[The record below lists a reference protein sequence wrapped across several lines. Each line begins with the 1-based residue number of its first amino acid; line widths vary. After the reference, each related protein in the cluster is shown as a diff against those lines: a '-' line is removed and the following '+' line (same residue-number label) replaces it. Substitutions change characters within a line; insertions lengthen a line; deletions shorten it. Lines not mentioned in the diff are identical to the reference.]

1 MRRSERRDAGS
12 NPAPAASLAT
22 SVGQRS
28 VRKSS
33 GRMRALSRKQVASS
47 SRLWVRVPRLPLGV
61 AERIEGETG
70 NSGPLPRE
78 PLSASASPFTRA
90 YRPTGRCRS
99 CKPEIRVQLPIGPLA
114 RQRFCR
120 NFDSRGPAATTPGLH
135 PGNDGSSPSGSIFTN
150 GTGSAS
156 VCQPA
161 EQPGLNPG
169 ECGFESRLRHC
180 PEVMASR
187 RGTQTGQAAKLKPSC
202 LVGSSP
208 TRAIPFTTCLCG
220 AARSARHPVT
230 VEVRGSNP
238 LRDAGAPGAGPV
250 HAAKASASDW
260 PRPRDSCLA
269 SAGHWRALGA
279 VTPAPQAVQVQ
290 LLLDAFDR
298 FSITTARSSSGT
310 GCWPLMP
317 ATRVRIPHGSLV
329 AASSGR
335 GDARMPSG
343 SPGCA

>member
-33 GRMRALSRKQVASS
+33 GRMRALSRKQVASW

-99 CKPEIRVQLPIGPLA
+99 CKPEIRVQLPIGPLV

-150 GTGSAS
+150 GTCSAS

-180 PEVMASR
+180 LLVMTSR

-202 LVGSSP
+202 SVGSSP
-208 TRAIPFTTCLCG
+208 TRAISVTTNCPSLWSSPECSPPCHGGGQGFKSPQGRWGSRGRSG
-220 AARSARHPVT
+220 ACRQGIRI
-230 VEVRGSNP
+230 R
-238 LRDAGAPGAGPV
+238 
-250 HAAKASASDW
+250 
-260 PRPRDSCLA
+260 LA
-269 SAGHWRALGA
+269 
-279 VTPAPQAVQVQ
+279 PAPR
-290 LLLDAFDR
+290 FDSR
-298 FSITTARSSSGT
+298 VGWALVSPRGRNPRARG
-310 GCWPLMP
+310 
-317 ATRVRIPHGSLV
+317 
-329 AASSGR
+329 
-335 GDARMPSG
+335 
-343 SPGCA
+343 